1 MMITELQIPSDRFF
15 NTTYRGLKQKNFIYG
30 KNGTGKSTITQTIFD
45 SFHATHDVR
54 IFQGFDSV
62 AENSVLNAISL
73 GKENASIQPQ
83 IDQVSL
89 EISELERDII
99 ANESKPDNLYARFQA
114 KEKEYEEQNKS
125 INDNCRSSASKLKRE
140 HTDLTGV
147 NYDIR
152 DFKKDIESIDKSVT
166 NVSLSNTETEQL
178 QQLINQEEIKN
189 ESKQSFPNID
199 VSGFLKAT
207 NEIITTELA
216 KSIILEFSTIE
227 EQNWVRQGLNY
238 HEKGDVC
245 AFCNNPISEQR
256 LDQLNHYF
264 SDNVKKFE
272 TRLSRAIEH
281 LKSKK
286 YEISKINVIEPSQF
300 YPIYREQISVLNT
313 SILILI
319 QKYTQFLDFLIETLE
334 KRKSNLFTTMSE
346 ISYKIPDSFESIK
359 EQYGKIYVEN
369 KKYGQNL
376 TIKKE
381 EAKNKLRLNLVNIE
395 LSGMDYSQEI
405 SDLKDLAIE
414 KKRLADELQINQNNL
429 IALRK
434 QKVDLISQTIDESI
448 AAERIN
454 KALRSLGNHS
464 FQLVLVSG
472 EQKGQYTIKNNDG
485 STRDVDT
492 LSTGEKNIVSFLWF
506 LADLDNPSK
515 KTENP
520 QIIIFDDPM
529 NSNDDTTQ
537 YLIISYLQ
545 DLINNLS
552 ETQQL
557 FILTHNIHFY
567 LNVRYDWWRKA
578 PKTKLTLHLKKIDG
592 KSKILPIETQDED
605 LKTSYDA
612 LWTELRW
619 LYQQDKPDFML
630 NPIRRIFETFSKFNN
645 ISPSVLFKNDAE
657 AKKLFDVNSHSI
669 DDLEADLNGKTKEDI
684 ISKVSAIFRS
694 NNAQSHFEKYWIV
707 SNEE

>member
-1 MMITELQIPSDRFF
+1 MITELQLPSDRFID
-15 NTTYRGLKQKNFIYG
+15 TTYSGLKQKNFIFG
-30 KNGTGKSTITQTIFD
+30 KNGTGKSTITQTISD
-45 SFHATHDVR
+45 SFQVTHDVR

-89 EISELERDII
+89 QISELEKDLI
-99 ANESKPDNLYARFQA
+99 ANDSRPDNLYARYQA
-114 KEKEYEEQNKS
+114 NEKEYKEQEKS
-125 INDNCRSSASKLKRE
+125 INDNFRSSASKLKRE

-147 NYDIR
+147 YYDIR
-152 DFKKDIESIDKSVT
+152 NFKKDIECIENSVT
-166 NVSLSNTETEQL
+166 SVLLSNTETELL
-178 QQLINQEEIKN
+178 QQLMSQEEIKI

-207 NEIITTELA
+207 NQIITTELA

-227 EQNWVRQGLNY
+227 EQNWVRQGMNY
-238 HEKGDVC
+238 HNKGDVC
-245 AFCNNPISEQR
+245 AFCNNPISDQR
-256 LDQLNHYF
+256 LDQLNHFF

-272 TRLSRAIEH
+272 TRLLHAIER
-281 LKSKK
+281 LKNQRD
-286 YEISKINVIEPSQF
+286 EIDKIKSINPSNF
-300 YPIYREQISVLNT
+300 YPEYHNQISDLNT
-313 SILILI
+313 SILELT
-319 QKYTQFLDFLIETLE
+319 KSYTYFLDFLIETLE
-334 KRKSNLFTTMSE
+334 KRKSDLFTTMSE
-346 ISYKIPDSFESIK
+346 ISYELPNSFELIK
-359 EQYGKIYVEN
+359 GQYGKIFEEN
-369 KKYGQNL
+369 KKYGQDL
-376 TIKKE
+376 SVKKE
-381 EAKNKLRLNLVNIE
+381 AAKNKLRLNLVNIE
-395 LSGMDYSQEI
+395 LAAMEYSQGI
-405 SDLKDLAIE
+405 SELEKLAIE
-414 KKRLADELQINQNNL
+414 KKRLADELQLNQNQL
-429 IALRK
+429 YELRE
-434 QKVDLISQTIDESI
+434 QKINLISQTVDESI

-454 KALRSLGNHS
+454 KILRSLGNHS
-464 FQLVLVSG
+464 FQLALVSG
-472 EQKGQYTIKNNDG
+472 EQKGQYTVKNIDG
-485 STRDVDT
+485 STRNVDT

-515 KTENP
+515 ISEKP
-520 QIIIFDDPM
+520 QIIVFDDPM

-545 DLINNLS
+545 ELINNLS
-552 ETQQL
+552 ENQQL

-567 LNVRYDWWRKA
+567 LNVRYDWWRRA
-578 PKTKLTLHLKKIDG
+578 PSTKLTLHLKKING
-592 KSKILPIETQDED
+592 KSKILPIETQDKD

-684 ISKVSAIFRS
+684 IAKVRELFSN
-694 NNAQSHFEKYWIV
+694 NNAQAHFEKYWD
-707 SNEE
+707 

>member
-1 MMITELQIPSDRFF
+1 MMITELQLPSDRFF

-472 EQKGQYTIKNNDG
+472 EQKGQYTIKNIDG

>member
-1 MMITELQIPSDRFF
+1 MINELQLPSDRFID
-15 NTTYRGLKQKNFIYG
+15 TTYSGLKQKNFIYG
-30 KNGTGKSTITQTIFD
+30 KNGTGKSTITQTISD
-45 SFHATHDVR
+45 SFHDTHDVR

-83 IDQVSL
+83 IDQVNL
-89 EISELERDII
+89 DISELESELI
-99 ANESKPDNLYARFQA
+99 ANESRPDNLYARCQA
-114 KEKEYEEQNKS
+114 KEKEYKEQDKA
-125 INDNCRSSASKLKRE
+125 IKDNFRSSASELKRE
-140 HTDLTGV
+140 HTNLTGV
-147 NYDIR
+147 SYDIR
-152 DFKKDIESIDKSVT
+152 NFKNDIESIEKSISS
-166 NVSLSNTETEQL
+166 VSLSDTEKEQF
-178 QQLINQEEIKN
+178 QQLINQEEIKID
-189 ESKQSFPNID
+189 SKQSFPNID

-227 EQNWVRQGLNY
+227 EQNWVRQGMNY

-245 AFCNNPISEQR
+245 AFCNNPISDQR
-256 LDQLNHYF
+256 LDQLNHFF
-264 SDNVKKFE
+264 SDNVKNFE
-272 TRLSRAIEH
+272 TRLSHAIEL
-281 LKSKK
+281 LKIKK
-286 YEISKINVIEPSQF
+286 DELSKIKVIDSSQF
-300 YPIYREQISVLNT
+300 YPIYREQISDLNT
-313 SILILI
+313 SISELIR
-319 QKYTQFLDFLIETLE
+319 KYTYFLDFLIEALE
-334 KRKSNLFTTMSE
+334 QRKSDLFTTMSE
-346 ISYKIPDSFESIK
+346 ISYMIPDSFESIH

-414 KKRLADELQINQNNL
+414 KKRLADELQINKNNL

-434 QKVDLISQTIDESI
+434 QKDDLISQTIDESI

-472 EQKGQYTIKNNDG
+472 EQKGQYTIKNIDG

-578 PKTKLTLHLKKIDG
+578 HKTKLTLHLKKIDG

-669 DDLEADLNGKTKEDI
+669 DDLEADLNGKTKENI

>member
-1 MMITELQIPSDRFF
+1 MINELQLPSDRFID
-15 NTTYRGLKQKNFIYG
+15 TTYSGLKQKNFIYG
-30 KNGTGKSTITQTIFD
+30 KNGTGKSTITQTISD
-45 SFHATHDVR
+45 SFHDTHDVR

-83 IDQVSL
+83 IDQVNL
-89 EISELERDII
+89 DISELESELI
-99 ANESKPDNLYARFQA
+99 ANESRPDNLYARCQA
-114 KEKEYEEQNKS
+114 KEKEYKEQDKA
-125 INDNCRSSASKLKRE
+125 IKDNFRSSASELKRE
-140 HTDLTGV
+140 HTNLTGV
-147 NYDIR
+147 SYDIR
-152 DFKKDIESIDKSVT
+152 NFKNDIESIEKSISS
-166 NVSLSNTETEQL
+166 VSLSDTEKEQF
-178 QQLINQEEIKN
+178 QQLINQEEIKID
-189 ESKQSFPNID
+189 SKQSFPNID

-227 EQNWVRQGLNY
+227 EQNWVRQGMNY

-245 AFCNNPISEQR
+245 AFCNNPISDQR
-256 LDQLNHYF
+256 LDQLNHFF
-264 SDNVKKFE
+264 SDNVKNFE
-272 TRLSRAIEH
+272 TRLSHAIEL
-281 LKSKK
+281 LKIKK
-286 YEISKINVIEPSQF
+286 DELSKIKVIDSSQF
-300 YPIYREQISVLNT
+300 YPIYREQISDLNT
-313 SILILI
+313 SISELIR
-319 QKYTQFLDFLIETLE
+319 KYTYFLDFLIEALE
-334 KRKSNLFTTMSE
+334 QRKSDLFTTMSE
-346 ISYKIPDSFESIK
+346 ISYKIPDSFESIH

-414 KKRLADELQINQNNL
+414 KKRLADELQINKNNL

-434 QKVDLISQTIDESI
+434 QKDDLISQTIDESI

-472 EQKGQYTIKNNDG
+472 EQKGQYTIKNIDG

-578 PKTKLTLHLKKIDG
+578 HKTKLTLHLKKIDG

-669 DDLEADLNGKTKEDI
+669 DDLEADLNGKTKENI

>member
-1 MMITELQIPSDRFF
+1 MITELQFPSDRFID
-15 NTTYRGLKQKNFIYG
+15 TTYSGLKQKNFIYG
-30 KNGTGKSTITQTIFD
+30 KNGTGKSTITQTISD
-45 SFHATHDVR
+45 LFHVTHDVR

-89 EISELERDII
+89 QISELEKELI
-99 ANESKPDNLYARFQA
+99 ANDSRPDNLYARYQS
-114 KEKEYEEQNKS
+114 KEKEYKEQEKS
-125 INDNCRSSASKLKRE
+125 INNNFSSSASKLKRE

-147 NYDIR
+147 YYDIR
-152 DFKKDIESIDKSVT
+152 NFKKDIECIENSVSS
-166 NVSLSNTETEQL
+166 VLLSDTETEQL
-178 QQLINQEEIKN
+178 QQLMNQEEIKI
-189 ESKQSFPNID
+189 ETKQSFSNVD
-199 VSGFLKAT
+199 VSGFLEAT

-313 SILILI
+313 SILKLI

-414 KKRLADELQINQNNL
+414 KKRLADELQINKNNL

-434 QKVDLISQTIDESI
+434 QKDDLISQTIDESI
-448 AAERIN
+448 TAERIN

-464 FQLVLVSG
+464 FQLVLVSD
-472 EQKGQYTIKNNDG
+472 EQKGQYTIKNIDG

-567 LNVRYDWWRKA
+567 LNVRYNWWRK
-578 PKTKLTLHLKKIDG
+578 PHKTKLTLHLKKIDG

>member
-1 MMITELQIPSDRFF
+1 MITELQLPSDRFID
-15 NTTYRGLKQKNFIYG
+15 TTYSGLKQKNFIYG
-30 KNGTGKSTITQTIFD
+30 KNGTGKSTITQTISD
-45 SFHATHDVR
+45 LFHVTHDVR

-89 EISELERDII
+89 QISELEKELI
-99 ANESKPDNLYARFQA
+99 ANDSRPDNLYARYQS
-114 KEKEYEEQNKS
+114 KEKEYKEQEKS
-125 INDNCRSSASKLKRE
+125 INNNFSSSASKLKRE

-147 NYDIR
+147 YYDIR
-152 DFKKDIESIDKSVT
+152 NFKNDIESIEKSISS
-166 NVSLSNTETEQL
+166 VSLSDTEKEQF
-178 QQLINQEEIKN
+178 QQLINQKEIKID
-189 ESKQSFPNID
+189 SKQSFPNID
-199 VSGFLKAT
+199 ISRFLKAT

-238 HEKGDVC
+238 HDKGDVC
-245 AFCNNPISEQR
+245 AFCNNPISDQR
-256 LDQLNHYF
+256 LDQLNHFF

-286 YEISKINVIEPSQF
+286 YEISKIKVIDPSQF
-300 YPIYREQISVLNT
+300 YPVYHEQISVLNT
-313 SILILI
+313 SISELIR
-319 QKYTQFLDFLIETLE
+319 KYTNFLDFLIETLE
-334 KRKSNLFTTMSE
+334 QRKSDLFTTMSE
-346 ISYKIPDSFESIK
+346 ISYELPDSFESIK
-359 EQYGKIYVEN
+359 EQYSEIYEVN
-369 KKYGQNL
+369 KKYGQDL
-376 TIKKE
+376 IQKKE
-381 EAKNKLRLNLVNIE
+381 DAKNRLRLNLVNIE
-395 LSGMDYSQEI
+395 LSKMKYS
-405 SDLKDLAIE
+405 KDVSELGKLDRE
-414 KKRLADELQINQNNL
+414 KKRLADELKLNQNNL
-429 IALRK
+429 LELRK
-434 QKVDLISQTIDESI
+434 QKLNLISQTIDESI

-464 FQLVLVSG
+464 FQLVLVSD
-472 EQKGQYTIKNNDG
+472 EQKGQYTIKNIDG

-557 FILTHNIHFY
+557 FISTHNIHFY
-567 LNVRYDWWRKA
+567 LNVRYNWWRKA
-578 PKTKLTLHLKKIDG
+578 HKTKLTLHLKRLMGKVRFYQSKLKMKI
-592 KSKILPIETQDED
+592 
-605 LKTSYDA
+605 
-612 LWTELRW
+612 
-619 LYQQDKPDFML
+619 
-630 NPIRRIFETFSKFNN
+630 
-645 ISPSVLFKNDAE
+645 
-657 AKKLFDVNSHSI
+657 
-669 DDLEADLNGKTKEDI
+669 
-684 ISKVSAIFRS
+684 
-694 NNAQSHFEKYWIV
+694 
-707 SNEE
+707 

>member
-1 MMITELQIPSDRFF
+1 MMITELQLPSDRFF
-15 NTTYRGLKQKNFIYG
+15 NATYSGLKQKNFIYG
-30 KNGTGKSTITQTIFD
+30 KNGTGKSTITQTISD
-45 SFHATHDVR
+45 LFHATHDVR

-73 GKENASIQPQ
+73 GRENASIQPQ

-89 EISELERDII
+89 QISELEKDLI
-99 ANESKPDNLYARFQA
+99 ANDSRPDNLYARYQS
-114 KEKEYEEQNKS
+114 KEKEYKEQEKS
-125 INDNCRSSASKLKRE
+125 INNNFSSSASKLKRE

-147 NYDIR
+147 YYDIR
-152 DFKKDIESIDKSVT
+152 NFKKDIKCIENSVSS
-166 NVSLSNTETEQL
+166 VLLSDTETEQL
-178 QQLINQEEIKN
+178 QQLMNQEEIKI
-189 ESKQSFPNID
+189 ETKQSFPNVD
-199 VSGFLKAT
+199 VSGFLEAT
-207 NEIITTELA
+207 NEIITTELV

-281 LKSKK
+281 LRSKK

-313 SILILI
+313 SILKLI
-319 QKYTQFLDFLIETLE
+319 QEYTQFLDFLIETLE

-346 ISYKIPDSFESIK
+346 ISYKIPDSFEFIK
-359 EQYGKIYVEN
+359 GQYGKIYVEN

-405 SDLKDLAIE
+405 SDLKDLGKE
-414 KKRLADELQINQNNL
+414 KERLADEFQINQNNL

-434 QKVDLISQTIDESI
+434 QKADLISQTIDESI

-472 EQKGQYTIKNNDG
+472 EQKGQYTIKNIDG

-515 KTENP
+515 NTENP

-552 ETQQL
+552 ENQKL

-592 KSKILPIETQDED
+592 KSKILPIETQDKD

-684 ISKVSAIFRS
+684 IAKVRVLFSN
-694 NNAQSHFEKYWIV
+694 NNAQAHFEKYWD
-707 SNEE
+707 

>member
-1 MMITELQIPSDRFF
+1 MMITELQLPSDRFF
-15 NTTYRGLKQKNFIYG
+15 NATYSGLKQKNFIYG
-30 KNGTGKSTITQTIFD
+30 KNGTGKSTITQTISD
-45 SFHATHDVR
+45 LFHATHDVR

-73 GKENASIQPQ
+73 GRENASIQPQ

-89 EISELERDII
+89 QISELEKDLI
-99 ANESKPDNLYARFQA
+99 ANDSRPDNLYARYQS
-114 KEKEYEEQNKS
+114 KEKEYKEQEKS
-125 INDNCRSSASKLKRE
+125 INNNFSSSASKLKRE

-147 NYDIR
+147 YYDIR
-152 DFKKDIESIDKSVT
+152 NFKKDIKCIENSVSS
-166 NVSLSNTETEQL
+166 VLLSDTETEQL
-178 QQLINQEEIKN
+178 QQLMNQEEIKI
-189 ESKQSFPNID
+189 ETKQSFPNVD
-199 VSGFLKAT
+199 VSGFLEAT
-207 NEIITTELA
+207 NEIITTELV

-281 LKSKK
+281 LRSKK

-313 SILILI
+313 SILKLI
-319 QKYTQFLDFLIETLE
+319 QEYTQFLDFLIETLE

-346 ISYKIPDSFESIK
+346 ISYKIPDSFEFIK
-359 EQYGKIYVEN
+359 GQYGKIYVEN

-405 SDLKDLAIE
+405 SDLKDLGKE
-414 KKRLADELQINQNNL
+414 KERLADEFQINQNNL

-434 QKVDLISQTIDESI
+434 QKADLISQTIDESI

-472 EQKGQYTIKNNDG
+472 EQKGQYTIKNIDG

-515 KTENP
+515 NTENP

-552 ETQQL
+552 ENQQL

-592 KSKILPIETQDED
+592 KSKILPIETQDKD

-684 ISKVSAIFRS
+684 IAKVRVLFSN
-694 NNAQSHFEKYWIV
+694 NNAQAHFEKYWD
-707 SNEE
+707 

>member
-1 MMITELQIPSDRFF
+1 MITELQLPSDRFF

-89 EISELERDII
+89 EISELEKDII
-99 ANESKPDNLYARFQA
+99 ANESRPENLYARCQA

-152 DFKKDIESIDKSVT
+152 DFKKDIEIIDKSVT
-166 NVSLSNTETEQL
+166 SVSLSNTETEQL

-199 VSGFLKAT
+199 VSGFLEAT

-216 KSIILEFSTIE
+216 KSIILDFSTIE
-227 EQNWVRQGLNY
+227 EQNWVRQGMNY
-238 HEKGDVC
+238 HNKGDVC
-245 AFCNNPISEQR
+245 AFCNNPISDQR
-256 LDQLNHYF
+256 LDQLNHFF

-272 TRLSRAIEH
+272 TRLLNTIER
-281 LKSKK
+281 LKNQRN
-286 YEISKINVIEPSQF
+286 EIDKIKSINPSNF
-300 YPIYREQISVLNT
+300 YPEYHNQISDLNT
-313 SILILI
+313 SILELT
-319 QKYTQFLDFLIETLE
+319 KSYTYFLDFLIENLSR
-334 KRKSNLFTTMSE
+334 RKSDIFTAMS
-346 ISYKIPDSFESIK
+346 KIDYELPDSFESITK
-359 EQYGKIYVEN
+359 QYDKVYEENRRFGQDLSN
-369 KKYGQNL
+369 KKENA
-376 TIKKE
+376 KKR
-381 EAKNKLRLNLVNIE
+381 LRLNLVNEE
-395 LSGMDYSQEI
+395 LSKNEYSQKSSKLNEL
-405 SDLKDLAIE
+405 DIE
-414 KKRLADELQINQNNL
+414 KNRLAEELQTNQNNL
-429 IALRK
+429 LTLIR
-434 QKVDLISQTIDESI
+434 QKYDLISQTVDESI

-454 KALRSLGNHS
+454 KTLRSLGNHS
-464 FQLVLVSG
+464 FQLALVSG
-472 EQKGQYTIKNNDG
+472 EQKGQYTIKNIDG
-485 STRDVDT
+485 STRNVDT

-515 KTENP
+515 ISEKP
-520 QIIIFDDPM
+520 QIIVFDDPM

-552 ETQQL
+552 ENQQL

-578 PKTKLTLHLKKIDG
+578 PSTKLTLHLKKING
-592 KSKILPIETQDED
+592 KSKIDPIETQNED

-619 LYQQDKPDFML
+619 LYQQDKPNFML

-645 ISPSVLFKNDAE
+645 ISPSVLFKSDAE

-669 DDLEADLNGKTKEDI
+669 DDLEAELNGKTKEDI
-684 ISKVSAIFRS
+684 ISKVSEIFRS
-694 NNAQSHFEKYWIV
+694 NNAQSHFEKYW
-707 SNEE
+707 S

>member
-1 MMITELQIPSDRFF
+1 MMITELQLPSDRFF
-15 NTTYRGLKQKNFIYG
+15 NTTYSGLKQKNFIYG
-30 KNGTGKSTITQTIFD
+30 KNGTGKSTITQTISD
-45 SFHATHDVR
+45 LFHATHDVR

-89 EISELERDII
+89 QISELEKDLI
-99 ANESKPDNLYARFQA
+99 ANDSRPDNLYARYQA
-114 KEKEYEEQNKS
+114 KKKEYKEQEKS
-125 INDNCRSSASKLKRE
+125 INDNFRSSASKLKRE

-147 NYDIR
+147 YYDIR
-152 DFKKDIESIDKSVT
+152 NFKKDIECIENSVSS
-166 NVSLSNTETEQL
+166 VLLSDTETEQL
-178 QQLINQEEIKN
+178 QQLMNQEEIKI
-189 ESKQSFPNID
+189 ETKQSFPNVD
-199 VSGFLKAT
+199 VSGFLEAT

-272 TRLSRAIEH
+272 TRLSGAIEH

-313 SILILI
+313 SILKLI
-319 QKYTQFLDFLIETLE
+319 QKYTQFLDFLIKTLE

-369 KKYGQNL
+369 KKYGQDL

-395 LSGMDYSQEI
+395 LSGMNYSQEI
-405 SDLKDLAIE
+405 SDLKDLGIE
-414 KKRLADELQINQNNL
+414 KKRLADELKNNQNNL
-429 IALRK
+429 LALRT
-434 QKVDLISQTIDESI
+434 QKYDLISQTIDESI

-472 EQKGQYTIKNNDG
+472 EQKGQYTIKNIDG

-552 ETQQL
+552 ENQQL

-578 PKTKLTLHLKKIDG
+578 PKTKLTLNLKKIDG
-592 KSKILPIETQDED
+592 KSKILPIETQDKD

-684 ISKVSAIFRS
+684 IAKVRELFSN
-694 NNAQSHFEKYWIV
+694 NNAQAHFEKYWD
-707 SNEE
+707 

>member
-1 MMITELQIPSDRFF
+1 MITELQFPSDRFID
-15 NTTYRGLKQKNFIYG
+15 TTYSGLKQKNFIYG
-30 KNGTGKSTITQTIFD
+30 KNGTGKSTITQTISD
-45 SFHATHDVR
+45 LFHVTHDVR

-89 EISELERDII
+89 QISELEKELI
-99 ANESKPDNLYARFQA
+99 ANDSRPDNLYARYQS
-114 KEKEYEEQNKS
+114 KEKEYKEQEKS
-125 INDNCRSSASKLKRE
+125 INNNFSSSASKLKRE

-147 NYDIR
+147 YYDIR
-152 DFKKDIESIDKSVT
+152 NFKKDIECIENSVSS
-166 NVSLSNTETEQL
+166 VLLSDAETEQL
-178 QQLINQEEIKN
+178 QQLMNQEEIKI
-189 ESKQSFPNID
+189 ETKQSFSNVD
-199 VSGFLKAT
+199 VSGFLEAT

-313 SILILI
+313 FILKLI

-414 KKRLADELQINQNNL
+414 KKRLADELQINKNNL

-434 QKVDLISQTIDESI
+434 QKDDLISQTIDESI
-448 AAERIN
+448 GAERIN

-464 FQLVLVSG
+464 FQLVLVSD
-472 EQKGQYTIKNNDG
+472 EQKGQYTIKNIDG

-567 LNVRYDWWRKA
+567 LNVRYNWWRKA
-578 PKTKLTLHLKKIDG
+578 HKTKLTLHLKKIDG

>member
-1 MMITELQIPSDRFF
+1 MITELQLPSDRFF

-472 EQKGQYTIKNNDG
+472 EQKGQYTIKNIDG

>member
-1 MMITELQIPSDRFF
+1 MITELQLPSDRFF
-15 NTTYRGLKQKNFIYG
+15 NATYSGLKQKNFIYG
-30 KNGTGKSTITQTIFD
+30 KNGTGKSTITQTISD
-45 SFHATHDVR
+45 LFHATHDVR

-73 GKENASIQPQ
+73 GRENASIQPQ

-89 EISELERDII
+89 QISELEKDLI
-99 ANESKPDNLYARFQA
+99 ANDSRPDNLYARYQS
-114 KEKEYEEQNKS
+114 KEKEYKEQEKS
-125 INDNCRSSASKLKRE
+125 INNNFSSSASKLKRE

-147 NYDIR
+147 YYDIR
-152 DFKKDIESIDKSVT
+152 NFKKDIKCIENSVSS
-166 NVSLSNTETEQL
+166 VLLSDTETEQL
-178 QQLINQEEIKN
+178 QQLMNQEEIKI
-189 ESKQSFPNID
+189 ETKQSFPNVD
-199 VSGFLKAT
+199 VSGFLEAT
-207 NEIITTELA
+207 NEIITTELV

-281 LKSKK
+281 LRSKK

-313 SILILI
+313 SILKLI
-319 QKYTQFLDFLIETLE
+319 QEYTQFLDFLIETLE

-346 ISYKIPDSFESIK
+346 ISYKIPDSFEFIK
-359 EQYGKIYVEN
+359 GQYGKIYVEN

-405 SDLKDLAIE
+405 SDLKDLGKE
-414 KKRLADELQINQNNL
+414 KERLADEFQINQNNL

-434 QKVDLISQTIDESI
+434 QKADLISQTIDESI

-472 EQKGQYTIKNNDG
+472 EQKGQYTIKNIDG

-515 KTENP
+515 NTENP

-552 ETQQL
+552 ENQQL

-567 LNVRYDWWRKA
+567 LNVRYDWRRKA

-592 KSKILPIETQDED
+592 KSKILPIETQDKD

-684 ISKVSAIFRS
+684 IAKVRVLFSN
-694 NNAQSHFEKYWIV
+694 NNAQAHFEKYWD
-707 SNEE
+707 

>member
-1 MMITELQIPSDRFF
+1 MMITELQLPSDRFF
-15 NTTYRGLKQKNFIYG
+15 NATYSGLKQKNFIYG
-30 KNGTGKSTITQTIFD
+30 KNGTGKSTITQTISD
-45 SFHATHDVR
+45 LFHATHDVR

-73 GKENASIQPQ
+73 GRENASIQPQ

-89 EISELERDII
+89 QISELEKDLI
-99 ANESKPDNLYARFQA
+99 ANDSRPDNLYARYQS
-114 KEKEYEEQNKS
+114 KEKEYKEQEKS
-125 INDNCRSSASKLKRE
+125 INNNFSSSASKLKRE

-147 NYDIR
+147 YYDIR
-152 DFKKDIESIDKSVT
+152 NFKKDIKCIENSVSS
-166 NVSLSNTETEQL
+166 VLLSDTETEQL
-178 QQLINQEEIKN
+178 QQLMNQEEIKI
-189 ESKQSFPNID
+189 ETKQSFPNVD
-199 VSGFLKAT
+199 VSGFLEAT
-207 NEIITTELA
+207 NEIITTELV

-281 LKSKK
+281 LRSKK

-313 SILILI
+313 SILKLI
-319 QKYTQFLDFLIETLE
+319 QEYTQFLDFLIETLE

-346 ISYKIPDSFESIK
+346 ISYKIPDSFEFIK
-359 EQYGKIYVEN
+359 GQYGKIYVEN

-405 SDLKDLAIE
+405 SDLKDLGKE
-414 KKRLADELQINQNNL
+414 KEILADEFQINQNNL

-434 QKVDLISQTIDESI
+434 QKADLISQTIDESI

-472 EQKGQYTIKNNDG
+472 EQKGQYTIKNIDG

-515 KTENP
+515 NTENP

-552 ETQQL
+552 ENQQL

-592 KSKILPIETQDED
+592 KSKILPIETQDKD

-684 ISKVSAIFRS
+684 IAKVRVLFSN
-694 NNAQSHFEKYWIV
+694 NNAQAHFEKYWD
-707 SNEE
+707 

>member
-1 MMITELQIPSDRFF
+1 MITELQLPSDRFID
-15 NTTYRGLKQKNFIYG
+15 TTYSGLKQKNFIYG
-30 KNGTGKSTITQTIFD
+30 KNGTGKSTITQTISD
-45 SFHATHDVR
+45 SFHDTHDVR

-83 IDQVSL
+83 IDQVNL
-89 EISELERDII
+89 DISELESELI
-99 ANESKPDNLYARFQA
+99 ANESRPDNLYARFKA
-114 KEKEYEEQNKS
+114 KEKEYEEQDKS
-125 INDNCRSSASKLKRE
+125 INNNCRSSASELKRE
-140 HTDLTGV
+140 HTNVTGV
-147 NYDIR
+147 SYDIR
-152 DFKKDIESIDKSVT
+152 NFKNDIESIEKSISS
-166 NVSLSNTETEQL
+166 VSLSDTEKEQF
-178 QQLINQEEIKN
+178 QQLINQKEIKID
-189 ESKQSFPNID
+189 SKQSFPNID
-199 VSGFLKAT
+199 ISGFLKAT

-227 EQNWVRQGLNY
+227 EQNWVRHGLNY
-238 HEKGDVC
+238 HNKGDVC
-245 AFCNNPISEQR
+245 AFCNNPISDKR
-256 LDQLNHYF
+256 LDQLNHFF
-264 SDNVKKFE
+264 SDNVKNFE
-272 TRLSRAIEH
+272 KRLSHAIEL
-281 LKSKK
+281 LKIKK
-286 YEISKINVIEPSQF
+286 DELSKIKVIDSSQF
-300 YPIYREQISVLNT
+300 YPVYHEQISDLNT
-313 SILILI
+313 SISELIR
-319 QKYTQFLDFLIETLE
+319 KYTYFLDFLIEALE
-334 KRKSNLFTTMSE
+334 QRKSDLFTTMSE
-346 ISYKIPDSFESIK
+346 ISYKIPDSFESIQ

-414 KKRLADELQINQNNL
+414 KKRLADELQINKNNL

-434 QKVDLISQTIDESI
+434 QKDDLISQTIDESI

-472 EQKGQYTIKNNDG
+472 EQKGQYTIKNIDG

-529 NSNDDTTQ
+529 NSNDDTAQ

-578 PKTKLTLHLKKIDG
+578 HKTKLTLHLKKIDG

-707 SNEE
+707 

>member
-1 MMITELQIPSDRFF
+1 MMITELQLPSDRFF
-15 NTTYRGLKQKNFIYG
+15 NTTYSGLKQKNFIYG
-30 KNGTGKSTITQTIFD
+30 KNGTGKSTITQTISD
-45 SFHATHDVR
+45 LFHATHDVR

-73 GKENASIQPQ
+73 GRENASIQPQ

-89 EISELERDII
+89 QISELEKDLI
-99 ANESKPDNLYARFQA
+99 ANDSRPDNLYARYQS
-114 KEKEYEEQNKS
+114 KETEYKEQEKS
-125 INDNCRSSASKLKRE
+125 INNNFSSSASKLKRE

-147 NYDIR
+147 YYDIR
-152 DFKKDIESIDKSVT
+152 NFKKDIECIENSVSS
-166 NVSLSNTETEQL
+166 VLLSDTETEQL
-178 QQLINQEEIKN
+178 QQLMNQEEIKI
-189 ESKQSFPNID
+189 ETKQSFSNVD
-199 VSGFLKAT
+199 VSGFLEAT

-216 KSIILEFSTIE
+216 KSIIIEFSTIE

-472 EQKGQYTIKNNDG
+472 EQKGQYTIKNIDS

-707 SNEE
+707 

>member
-1 MMITELQIPSDRFF
+1 MMITELQLPSDRFF
-15 NTTYRGLKQKNFIYG
+15 NTTYSGLKQKNFIYG
-30 KNGTGKSTITQTIFD
+30 KNGTGKSTITQTISD
-45 SFHATHDVR
+45 LFHATHDVR

-73 GKENASIQPQ
+73 GRENASIQPQ

-89 EISELERDII
+89 QISELEKELI
-99 ANESKPDNLYARFQA
+99 ANDSRPDNLYARYQS
-114 KEKEYEEQNKS
+114 KEKEYKEQEKS
-125 INDNCRSSASKLKRE
+125 INNNFSSSASKLKRE

-147 NYDIR
+147 YYDIR
-152 DFKKDIESIDKSVT
+152 NFKRDIECIENSVSS
-166 NVSLSNTETEQL
+166 VLLSDTETEQL
-178 QQLINQEEIKN
+178 QQLMKQEEIKI
-189 ESKQSFPNID
+189 ETKQSFPNVD
-199 VSGFLKAT
+199 VSGFLEAT

-227 EQNWVRQGLNY
+227 EQNWVREGLNY
-238 HEKGDVC
+238 HEEGDVC

-313 SILILI
+313 SILKLI

-414 KKRLADELQINQNNL
+414 KKRLADELQINKNNL
-429 IALRK
+429 IALRE
-434 QKVDLISQTIDESI
+434 QKDDLISQTIDESI

-472 EQKGQYTIKNNDG
+472 EQKGQYTIKNIDG

-552 ETQQL
+552 ENQQL

-592 KSKILPIETQDED
+592 KSKILPIETQDKD

-684 ISKVSAIFRS
+684 IAKVRELFSN
-694 NNAQSHFEKYWIV
+694 NNAQAHFEKYWD
-707 SNEE
+707 

>member
-1 MMITELQIPSDRFF
+1 MITELQLPSDRFF
-15 NTTYRGLKQKNFIYG
+15 NTTYSGLKQKNFIYG
-30 KNGTGKSTITQTIFD
+30 KNGTGKSTITQTISD
-45 SFHATHDVR
+45 LFHATHDVR

-89 EISELERDII
+89 QISELEKDLI
-99 ANESKPDNLYARFQA
+99 ANDSRPDNLYARYQA
-114 KEKEYEEQNKS
+114 KKKEYKEQEKS
-125 INDNCRSSASKLKRE
+125 INDNFRSSASKLKRE

-147 NYDIR
+147 YYDIR
-152 DFKKDIESIDKSVT
+152 NFKKDIECIENSVSS
-166 NVSLSNTETEQL
+166 VLLSDTETEQL
-178 QQLINQEEIKN
+178 QQLMNQEEIKI
-189 ESKQSFPNID
+189 ETKQSFPNVD
-199 VSGFLKAT
+199 VSGFLEAT
-207 NEIITTELA
+207 NEIITIELA

-272 TRLSRAIEH
+272 TRLSGAIEH

-313 SILILI
+313 SILKLI
-319 QKYTQFLDFLIETLE
+319 QKYTQFLDFLIKTLE

-369 KKYGQNL
+369 KKYGQDL

-395 LSGMDYSQEI
+395 LSGMNYSQEI
-405 SDLKDLAIE
+405 SDLKDLGIE
-414 KKRLADELQINQNNL
+414 KKRLADELKNNQNNL
-429 IALRK
+429 LALRT
-434 QKVDLISQTIDESI
+434 QKYDLISQTIDESI

-472 EQKGQYTIKNNDG
+472 EQKGQYTIKNIDG

-552 ETQQL
+552 ENQQL

-592 KSKILPIETQDED
+592 KSKILPIETQDKD

-684 ISKVSAIFRS
+684 IAKVRELFSN
-694 NNAQSHFEKYWIV
+694 NNAQAHFEKYWD
-707 SNEE
+707 

>member
-1 MMITELQIPSDRFF
+1 MMITELQLPSDRFF
-15 NTTYRGLKQKNFIYG
+15 NTTYSGLKQKNFIYG
-30 KNGTGKSTITQTIFD
+30 KNGTGKSTITQTISD
-45 SFHATHDVR
+45 LFHATHDVR

-89 EISELERDII
+89 QISELEKDLI
-99 ANESKPDNLYARFQA
+99 ANDSRPDNLYARYQA
-114 KEKEYEEQNKS
+114 KKKEYKEQEKS
-125 INDNCRSSASKLKRE
+125 INDNFRSSASKLKRE

-147 NYDIR
+147 YYDIR
-152 DFKKDIESIDKSVT
+152 NFKKDIECIENSVSS
-166 NVSLSNTETEQL
+166 VLLSDTETEQL
-178 QQLINQEEIKN
+178 QQLMNQEEIKI
-189 ESKQSFPNID
+189 ETKQSFPNVD
-199 VSGFLKAT
+199 VSGFLEAT

-216 KSIILEFSTIE
+216 KSIILEFSTIV

-272 TRLSRAIEH
+272 TRLSGAIEH

-313 SILILI
+313 SILKLI
-319 QKYTQFLDFLIETLE
+319 QKYTQFLDVLIETLE

-369 KKYGQNL
+369 KKYGQDL
-376 TIKKE
+376 TKKKE

-395 LSGMDYSQEI
+395 LSGMNYSQEI
-405 SDLKDLAIE
+405 SDLKDLGIE
-414 KKRLADELQINQNNL
+414 KKRLADELKNIHNNL
-429 IALRK
+429 LALRT
-434 QKVDLISQTIDESI
+434 QKYDLISQTIDESI

-472 EQKGQYTIKNNDG
+472 EQKGQYTIKNIDG

-552 ETQQL
+552 ENQQL

-592 KSKILPIETQDED
+592 KSKILPIETQDKD

-612 LWTELRW
+612 LWSELRW

-645 ISPSVLFKNDAE
+645 IPPSVLFKNDAE
-657 AKKLFDVNSHSI
+657 AKKIFDVNSHSI

-684 ISKVSAIFRS
+684 IAKVRELFSN
-694 NNAQSHFEKYWIV
+694 NNAQAHFEKYWD
-707 SNEE
+707 

>member
-1 MMITELQIPSDRFF
+1 MITELQLPSDRFF
-15 NTTYRGLKQKNFIYG
+15 NATYSGLKQKNFIYG
-30 KNGTGKSTITQTIFD
+30 KNGTGKSTITQTISD
-45 SFHATHDVR
+45 LFHATHDVR

-73 GKENASIQPQ
+73 GRENASIQPQ

-89 EISELERDII
+89 QISELEKDLI
-99 ANESKPDNLYARFQA
+99 ANDSRPDNLYARYQS
-114 KEKEYEEQNKS
+114 KEKEYKEQEKS
-125 INDNCRSSASKLKRE
+125 INNNFSSSASKLKRE

-147 NYDIR
+147 YYDIR
-152 DFKKDIESIDKSVT
+152 NFKKDIKCIENSVSS
-166 NVSLSNTETEQL
+166 VLLSDTETEQL
-178 QQLINQEEIKN
+178 QQLMNQEEIKI
-189 ESKQSFPNID
+189 ETKQSFPNVD
-199 VSGFLKAT
+199 VSGFLEAT
-207 NEIITTELA
+207 NEIITTELV

-281 LKSKK
+281 LRSKK

-472 EQKGQYTIKNNDG
+472 EQKGQYTIKNIDG

-515 KTENP
+515 NTENP

-592 KSKILPIETQDED
+592 KSKILPIETQDKD

>member
-1 MMITELQIPSDRFF
+1 MMITELQLPSDRFF

-83 IDQVSL
+83 IDQISL
-89 EISELERDII
+89 EISELEKDII
-99 ANESKPDNLYARFQA
+99 ANESKPDNLYARCQA
-114 KEKEYEEQNKS
+114 KEKEYEEQDKS
-125 INDNCRSSASKLKRE
+125 IKDNYRTSASKLKRE

-152 DFKKDIESIDKSVT
+152 DFKKDIKSIDKSVT
-166 NVSLSNTETEQL
+166 SVSLSNTEIEQL

-199 VSGFLKAT
+199 VSGFLEAT

-216 KSIILEFSTIE
+216 KSIILDFSTIE
-227 EQNWVRQGLNY
+227 EQNWVRQGMNY
-238 HEKGDVC
+238 HNKGDVC
-245 AFCNNPISEQR
+245 AFCNNPISDQR
-256 LDQLNHYF
+256 LDQLNHFF

-272 TRLSRAIEH
+272 TRLLNAIER
-281 LKSKK
+281 LKNQRD
-286 YEISKINVIEPSQF
+286 EIDKTKSINPSNF
-300 YPIYREQISVLNT
+300 YPEYHNQISDLNT
-313 SILILI
+313 SISELIR
-319 QKYTQFLDFLIETLE
+319 KYTYFLDFLIETLE
-334 KRKSNLFTTMSE
+334 QRKSDLFTTMSE
-346 ISYKIPDSFESIK
+346 ISYELPDSFESIK
-359 EQYGKIYVEN
+359 EQYSEIYEVN
-369 KKYGQNL
+369 KRYGQDL
-376 TIKKE
+376 TSKKE
-381 EAKNKLRLNLVNIE
+381 DAKNKLRLNLVNIE
-395 LSGMDYSQEI
+395 LSKMKYSQDV
-405 SDLKDLAIE
+405 SDLEKLDIE
-414 KKRLADELQINQNNL
+414 KKRLADELQLNQNNL
-429 IALRK
+429 LELRK
-434 QKVDLISQTIDESI
+434 QKLNLISQTIDESI

-454 KALRSLGNHS
+454 KSLRSLGNHS
-464 FQLVLVSG
+464 FQLDLVSG
-472 EQKGQYTIKNNDG
+472 EQKGQYRIKNIDD

-515 KTENP
+515 MSEKP
-520 QIIIFDDPM
+520 QVIVFDDPM

-545 DLINNLS
+545 DLITNLS
-552 ETQQL
+552 EYRQL

-567 LNVRYDWWRKA
+567 LNVRYDWWRRA
-578 PKTKLTLHLKKIDG
+578 PSTKLTLHLKKING
-592 KSKILPIETQDED
+592 KSKIDPIETQNKD

-612 LWTELRW
+612 LWAELRW
-619 LYQQDKPDFML
+619 LYQQDKPNFML
-630 NPIRRIFETFSKFNN
+630 NPIRRIFETFAKFNN
-645 ISPSVLFKNDAE
+645 ISPDILFESDVE
-657 AKKLFDVNSHSI
+657 AKKLFNVNSHSI
-669 DDLEADLNGKTKEDI
+669 DDLEAELNGKTNEDI

-694 NNAQSHFEKYWIV
+694 NNAQSHFEKYW
-707 SNEE
+707 S

>member
-1 MMITELQIPSDRFF
+1 MITELQFPSDRFID
-15 NTTYRGLKQKNFIYG
+15 TTYSGLKQKNFIYG
-30 KNGTGKSTITQTIFD
+30 KNGTGKSTITQTISD
-45 SFHATHDVR
+45 LFHVTHDVR

-89 EISELERDII
+89 QISELEKDLI
-99 ANESKPDNLYARFQA
+99 ANDSRPDNLYARYQS
-114 KEKEYEEQNKS
+114 KEKEYKEQEKS
-125 INDNCRSSASKLKRE
+125 INNNFSSSASKLKRE

-147 NYDIR
+147 YYDIR
-152 DFKKDIESIDKSVT
+152 NFKKDIKCIENSVSS
-166 NVSLSNTETEQL
+166 VLLSDTETEQL
-178 QQLINQEEIKN
+178 QQLMNQEEIKI
-189 ESKQSFPNID
+189 ETKQSFPNVD
-199 VSGFLKAT
+199 VSGFLEAT
-207 NEIITTELA
+207 NEIITTELV

-281 LKSKK
+281 LRSKK

-313 SILILI
+313 SILKLI
-319 QKYTQFLDFLIETLE
+319 QEYTQFLDFLIETLE

-405 SDLKDLAIE
+405 SDLKDLGKE
-414 KKRLADELQINQNNL
+414 KERLADEFQINQNNL

-434 QKVDLISQTIDESI
+434 QKADLISQTIDESI

-472 EQKGQYTIKNNDG
+472 EQKGQYTIKNIDG

-515 KTENP
+515 NTENP

-552 ETQQL
+552 ENQQL

-592 KSKILPIETQDED
+592 KSKILPIETQDKD

-684 ISKVSAIFRS
+684 IAKVRVLFSN
-694 NNAQSHFEKYWIV
+694 NNAQAHFEKYWD
-707 SNEE
+707 

>member
-1 MMITELQIPSDRFF
+1 MITELQLPSDRFF
-15 NTTYRGLKQKNFIYG
+15 NTTYSGLKQKNFIYG
-30 KNGTGKSTITQTIFD
+30 KNGTGKSTITQTISD
-45 SFHATHDVR
+45 LFHATHDVR

-89 EISELERDII
+89 QISELEKDLI
-99 ANESKPDNLYARFQA
+99 ANDSRPDNLYARYQA
-114 KEKEYEEQNKS
+114 NEKEYKEQEKS
-125 INDNCRSSASKLKRE
+125 INDNFRSSASKLKRE

-147 NYDIR
+147 YYDIR
-152 DFKKDIESIDKSVT
+152 NFKKDIECIENSVT
-166 NVSLSNTETEQL
+166 SVLLSNTETELL
-178 QQLINQEEIKN
+178 QQLMSQEEIKI

-207 NEIITTELA
+207 NQIITTELA

-227 EQNWVRQGLNY
+227 EQNWVRQGMNY
-238 HEKGDVC
+238 HNKGDVC
-245 AFCNNPISEQR
+245 AFCNNPISDQR
-256 LDQLNHYF
+256 LDQLNHFF

-272 TRLSRAIEH
+272 TRLLHAIER
-281 LKSKK
+281 LKNQRD
-286 YEISKINVIEPSQF
+286 EIDKIKSINPSNF
-300 YPIYREQISVLNT
+300 YPEYHNQISDLNT
-313 SILILI
+313 SILELT
-319 QKYTQFLDFLIETLE
+319 KSYTYFLDFLIETLE
-334 KRKSNLFTTMSE
+334 KRKSDLFTTMSE
-346 ISYKIPDSFESIK
+346 ISYELPNSFELIK
-359 EQYGKIYVEN
+359 GQYGKIFEEN
-369 KKYGQNL
+369 KKYGQDL
-376 TIKKE
+376 SVKKE
-381 EAKNKLRLNLVNIE
+381 AAKNKLRLNLVNIE
-395 LSGMDYSQEI
+395 LAAMEYSQEI
-405 SDLKDLAIE
+405 SELEKLAIE
-414 KKRLADELQINQNNL
+414 KKRLADELQLNQNQL
-429 IALRK
+429 YELRE
-434 QKVDLISQTIDESI
+434 QKINLISQTVDESI

-454 KALRSLGNHS
+454 KILRSLGNHS
-464 FQLVLVSG
+464 FQLALVSG
-472 EQKGQYTIKNNDG
+472 EQKGQYTVKNIDG
-485 STRDVDT
+485 STRNVDT

-515 KTENP
+515 ISEKP
-520 QIIIFDDPM
+520 QIIVFDDPM

-545 DLINNLS
+545 ELINNLS
-552 ETQQL
+552 ENQQL

-567 LNVRYDWWRKA
+567 LNVRYDWWRRA
-578 PKTKLTLHLKKIDG
+578 PSTKLTLHLKKIDG
-592 KSKILPIETQDED
+592 KSKILPIETQDKD

-684 ISKVSAIFRS
+684 IAKVRELFSN
-694 NNAQSHFEKYWIV
+694 NNAQAHFEKYWD
-707 SNEE
+707 

>member
-1 MMITELQIPSDRFF
+1 MMITELQLPSDRFF

-89 EISELERDII
+89 EISELEKDII
-99 ANESKPDNLYARFQA
+99 ANESKPENLYARCQA

-152 DFKKDIESIDKSVT
+152 DFKKDIEIIDKSVT
-166 NVSLSNTETEQL
+166 SVSLSNTETEQL

-199 VSGFLKAT
+199 VSGFLEAT

-216 KSIILEFSTIE
+216 KSIILDFSTIE
-227 EQNWVRQGLNY
+227 EQNWVRQGMNY
-238 HEKGDVC
+238 HNKGDVC
-245 AFCNNPISEQR
+245 AFCNNPISDQR
-256 LDQLNHYF
+256 LDQLNHFF

-272 TRLSRAIEH
+272 TRLLNTIER
-281 LKSKK
+281 LKNQRN
-286 YEISKINVIEPSQF
+286 EIDKIKSINPSNF
-300 YPIYREQISVLNT
+300 YPEYHNQISDLNT
-313 SILILI
+313 SILELT
-319 QKYTQFLDFLIETLE
+319 KSYTYFLDFLIENLSR
-334 KRKSNLFTTMSE
+334 RKSDIFTAMS
-346 ISYKIPDSFESIK
+346 KIDYELPDSFESITK
-359 EQYGKIYVEN
+359 QYDKVYEENRRFGQDLSN
-369 KKYGQNL
+369 KKENA
-376 TIKKE
+376 KKR
-381 EAKNKLRLNLVNIE
+381 LRLNLVNEE
-395 LSGMDYSQEI
+395 LSKNEYSQKSSKLNEL
-405 SDLKDLAIE
+405 DIE
-414 KKRLADELQINQNNL
+414 KNRLAEELQTNQNNL
-429 IALRK
+429 LTLIR
-434 QKVDLISQTIDESI
+434 QKYDLISQTVDESI

-454 KALRSLGNHS
+454 KTLRSLGNHS
-464 FQLVLVSG
+464 FQLALVSG
-472 EQKGQYTIKNNDG
+472 EQKGQYTIKNIDG
-485 STRDVDT
+485 STRNVDT

-515 KTENP
+515 ISEKP
-520 QIIIFDDPM
+520 QIIVFDDPM

-552 ETQQL
+552 ENQQL

-578 PKTKLTLHLKKIDG
+578 PSTKLTLHLKKING
-592 KSKILPIETQDED
+592 KSKIDPIETQNED

-619 LYQQDKPDFML
+619 LYQQDKPNFML

-645 ISPSVLFKNDAE
+645 ISPSVLFKSDAE

-669 DDLEADLNGKTKEDI
+669 DDLEAELNGKTKEDI
-684 ISKVSAIFRS
+684 ISKVSEIFRS
-694 NNAQSHFEKYWIV
+694 NNAQSHFEKYW
-707 SNEE
+707 S

>member
-1 MMITELQIPSDRFF
+1 MITELQIPSDRFF

-472 EQKGQYTIKNNDG
+472 EQKGQYTIKNIDG

>member
-1 MMITELQIPSDRFF
+1 MITELQLPSDRFID
-15 NTTYRGLKQKNFIYG
+15 TTYSGLKQKNFIYG
-30 KNGTGKSTITQTIFD
+30 KNGTGKSTITQTISD
-45 SFHATHDVR
+45 SFHDTHDVR

-89 EISELERDII
+89 EISELEKDII
-99 ANESKPDNLYARFQA
+99 ANESKPDNLYARCQA

-147 NYDIR
+147 SYDIR
-152 DFKKDIESIDKSVT
+152 NFKNDIESIEKSISS
-166 NVSLSNTETEQL
+166 VSLSDTEKEQF
-178 QQLINQEEIKN
+178 QQLINQEEIKID
-189 ESKQSFPNID
+189 SKQSFPNID

-227 EQNWVRQGLNY
+227 EQNWVRQGMNY

-245 AFCNNPISEQR
+245 AFCNNPISDQR
-256 LDQLNHYF
+256 LDQLNHFF
-264 SDNVKKFE
+264 SDNVKNFE
-272 TRLSRAIEH
+272 TRLSHAIEL
-281 LKSKK
+281 LKIKK
-286 YEISKINVIEPSQF
+286 DELSKIKVIDSSQF
-300 YPIYREQISVLNT
+300 YPIYREQISDLNT
-313 SILILI
+313 SISELIR
-319 QKYTQFLDFLIETLE
+319 KYTYFLDFLIEALE
-334 KRKSNLFTTMSE
+334 QRKSDLFTTMSE
-346 ISYKIPDSFESIK
+346 ISYKIPDSFESIH

-414 KKRLADELQINQNNL
+414 KKRLADELQINKNNL

-434 QKVDLISQTIDESI
+434 QKDDLISQTIDESI

-472 EQKGQYTIKNNDG
+472 EQKGQYTIKNIDG

-578 PKTKLTLHLKKIDG
+578 HKTKLTLHLKKIDG

>member
-1 MMITELQIPSDRFF
+1 MMITELQLPSDRFF

-62 AENSVLNAISL
+62 ADNSVLNAISL

-83 IDQVSL
+83 IDQVSF
-89 EISELERDII
+89 EISELEKDII
-99 ANESKPDNLYARFQA
+99 ANDSRPDNLYARYQA
-114 KEKEYEEQNKS
+114 KKKEYEKQNKS
-125 INDNCRSSASKLKRE
+125 INDNCRTSASKLKRE
-140 HTDLTGV
+140 HTGLTGV

-166 NVSLSNTETEQL
+166 SVSLSDTETDQL
-178 QQLINQEEIKN
+178 QQLIYQEEIKN

-199 VSGFLKAT
+199 ISGFLKAT

-272 TRLSRAIEH
+272 TRLSGAIEH

-313 SILILI
+313 SILKLI

-359 EQYGKIYVEN
+359 EQYSKIYLEN
-369 KKYGQNL
+369 KKYGQDL

-395 LSGMDYSQEI
+395 LSGMNYSQEI
-405 SDLKDLAIE
+405 SDLKDLGIE
-414 KKRLADELQINQNNL
+414 KKRLADELKNNQNNL
-429 IALRK
+429 LALRT
-434 QKVDLISQTIDESI
+434 QKYDLISQTIDESI

-472 EQKGQYTIKNNDG
+472 EQKGQYTIKNIDG

-552 ETQQL
+552 ENQQL

-592 KSKILPIETQDED
+592 KSKILPIETQDKD

-684 ISKVSAIFRS
+684 IAKVRELFSN
-694 NNAQSHFEKYWIV
+694 NNAQAHFEKYWD
-707 SNEE
+707 

>member
-1 MMITELQIPSDRFF
+1 MITELQLPSDRFF
-15 NTTYRGLKQKNFIYG
+15 NATYSGLKQKNFIYG
-30 KNGTGKSTITQTIFD
+30 KNGTGKSTITQTISD
-45 SFHATHDVR
+45 LFHATHDVR

-73 GKENASIQPQ
+73 GRENASIQPQ

-89 EISELERDII
+89 QISELEKDLI
-99 ANESKPDNLYARFQA
+99 ANDSRPDNLYARYQS
-114 KEKEYEEQNKS
+114 KEKEYKEQEKS
-125 INDNCRSSASKLKRE
+125 INNNFSSSASKLKRE

-147 NYDIR
+147 YYDIR
-152 DFKKDIESIDKSVT
+152 NFKKDIKCIENSVSS
-166 NVSLSNTETEQL
+166 VLLSDTETEQL
-178 QQLINQEEIKN
+178 QQLMNQEEIKI
-189 ESKQSFPNID
+189 ETKQSFPNVD
-199 VSGFLKAT
+199 VSGFLEAT
-207 NEIITTELA
+207 NEIITTELV

-281 LKSKK
+281 LRSKK

-313 SILILI
+313 SILKLI
-319 QKYTQFLDFLIETLE
+319 QEYTQFLDFLIETLE

-346 ISYKIPDSFESIK
+346 ISYKIPDSFEFIK
-359 EQYGKIYVEN
+359 GQYGKIYVEN

-405 SDLKDLAIE
+405 SDLKDLGKE
-414 KKRLADELQINQNNL
+414 KERLADEFQINQNNL

-434 QKVDLISQTIDESI
+434 QKADLISQTIDESI

-472 EQKGQYTIKNNDG
+472 EQKGQYTIKNIDG

-515 KTENP
+515 NTENP

-552 ETQQL
+552 ENQQL

-592 KSKILPIETQDED
+592 KSKILPIETQDKD

>member
-1 MMITELQIPSDRFF
+1 MMITELQLPSDRFF
-15 NTTYRGLKQKNFIYG
+15 NTTYSGLKQKNFIYG
-30 KNGTGKSTITQTIFD
+30 KNGTGKSTITQTISD
-45 SFHATHDVR
+45 LFHATHDVR

-89 EISELERDII
+89 QISELEKDLI
-99 ANESKPDNLYARFQA
+99 ANDSRPDNLYARYQA
-114 KEKEYEEQNKS
+114 KKKEYKEQEKS
-125 INDNCRSSASKLKRE
+125 INDNFRSSASKLKRE
-140 HTDLTGV
+140 YTDLTGV
-147 NYDIR
+147 YYDIR
-152 DFKKDIESIDKSVT
+152 NFKKDIECIENSVSS
-166 NVSLSNTETEQL
+166 VLLSDTETEQL
-178 QQLINQEEIKN
+178 QQLMNQEEIKI
-189 ESKQSFPNID
+189 ETKQSFPNVD
-199 VSGFLKAT
+199 VSGFLEAT

-272 TRLSRAIEH
+272 TRLSGAIEH

-313 SILILI
+313 SILKLI
-319 QKYTQFLDFLIETLE
+319 QKYTQFLDFLIKTLE

-369 KKYGQNL
+369 KKYGQDL

-395 LSGMDYSQEI
+395 LSGMNYSQEI
-405 SDLKDLAIE
+405 SDLKDLGIE
-414 KKRLADELQINQNNL
+414 KKRLADELKNNQNNL
-429 IALRK
+429 LALRT
-434 QKVDLISQTIDESI
+434 QKYDLISQTIDESI

-472 EQKGQYTIKNNDG
+472 EQKGQYTIKNIDG

-552 ETQQL
+552 ENQQL

-592 KSKILPIETQDED
+592 KSKILPIETQDKD

-684 ISKVSAIFRS
+684 IAKVRELFSN
-694 NNAQSHFEKYWIV
+694 NNAQAHFEKYWD
-707 SNEE
+707 

>member
-1 MMITELQIPSDRFF
+1 MMITELQLPSDRFF
-15 NTTYRGLKQKNFIYG
+15 NTTYSGLKQKNFIYG
-30 KNGTGKSTITQTIFD
+30 KNGTGKSTITQTISD
-45 SFHATHDVR
+45 LFHATHDVR

-89 EISELERDII
+89 QISELEKDLI
-99 ANESKPDNLYARFQA
+99 ANDSRPDNLYARYQA
-114 KEKEYEEQNKS
+114 KKKEYKEQEKS
-125 INDNCRSSASKLKRE
+125 INDNFRSSASKLKRE

-147 NYDIR
+147 YYDIR
-152 DFKKDIESIDKSVT
+152 NFKKDIECIENSVSS
-166 NVSLSNTETEQL
+166 VLLSDTETEQL
-178 QQLINQEEIKN
+178 QQLMNQEEIKI
-189 ESKQSFPNID
+189 ETKQSFPNVD
-199 VSGFLKAT
+199 VSGFLEAT

-272 TRLSRAIEH
+272 SRLSGAIEH

-313 SILILI
+313 SILKLI

-369 KKYGQNL
+369 KKYGQDL

-395 LSGMDYSQEI
+395 LSGMNYSQEI
-405 SDLKDLAIE
+405 SDLKDLGIE
-414 KKRLADELQINQNNL
+414 KKRLADEQKNNQNNL
-429 IALRK
+429 LALRT
-434 QKVDLISQTIDESI
+434 QKYDLISQTIDESI

-472 EQKGQYTIKNNDG
+472 EQKGQYTIKNIDG

-552 ETQQL
+552 ENQQL

-578 PKTKLTLHLKKIDG
+578 PKTKLTLHL
-592 KSKILPIETQDED
+592 
-605 LKTSYDA
+605 
-612 LWTELRW
+612 
-619 LYQQDKPDFML
+619 
-630 NPIRRIFETFSKFNN
+630 
-645 ISPSVLFKNDAE
+645 
-657 AKKLFDVNSHSI
+657 
-669 DDLEADLNGKTKEDI
+669 
-684 ISKVSAIFRS
+684 
-694 NNAQSHFEKYWIV
+694 
-707 SNEE
+707 

>member
-1 MMITELQIPSDRFF
+1 MMITELQLPSDRFF
-15 NTTYRGLKQKNFIYG
+15 NTTYSGLKQKNFIYG
-30 KNGTGKSTITQTIFD
+30 KNGTGKSTITQTISD
-45 SFHATHDVR
+45 LFHATHDVR

-89 EISELERDII
+89 QISELEKDLI
-99 ANESKPDNLYARFQA
+99 ANDSRPDNLYARYQA
-114 KEKEYEEQNKS
+114 KKKEYKEQEKS
-125 INDNCRSSASKLKRE
+125 INDNFRSSASKLKRE

-147 NYDIR
+147 YYDIR
-152 DFKKDIESIDKSVT
+152 NFKKDIEFIENSVSS
-166 NVSLSNTETEQL
+166 VLLSDTETEQL
-178 QQLINQEEIKN
+178 QQLMNQEEIKI
-189 ESKQSFPNID
+189 ETKQSFPNVD
-199 VSGFLKAT
+199 VSGFLEAT

-256 LDQLNHYF
+256 LDQLNQYF

-313 SILILI
+313 SILKLI

-359 EQYGKIYVEN
+359 GQYGKIYVEN
-369 KKYGQNL
+369 KKYGQDL

-395 LSGMDYSQEI
+395 LSGMNYSQEI
-405 SDLKDLAIE
+405 SDLKDLGIE
-414 KKRLADELQINQNNL
+414 NQRLAYELQINKNNL

-434 QKVDLISQTIDESI
+434 QKFNLISHTIDESI

-472 EQKGQYTIKNNDG
+472 EQKGQYTIKNIDG
-485 STRDVDT
+485 STRDVET

-552 ETQQL
+552 ENQQL

-592 KSKILPIETQDED
+592 KSKILPIETQDKD

-684 ISKVSAIFRS
+684 IAKVRELFS
-694 NNAQSHFEKYWIV
+694 NNNSQAHFEKYW
-707 SNEE
+707 N

>member
-1 MMITELQIPSDRFF
+1 MMITELQLPSDRFF

-62 AENSVLNAISL
+62 ADNSVLNAISL

-83 IDQVSL
+83 IDQVSF
-89 EISELERDII
+89 EISELEKDII
-99 ANESKPDNLYARFQA
+99 ANDSRPDNLYARYQA
-114 KEKEYEEQNKS
+114 KKKEYEKQNKS
-125 INDNCRSSASKLKRE
+125 INDNCRTSASKLKRE
-140 HTDLTGV
+140 HTGLTGV

-166 NVSLSNTETEQL
+166 SVSLSDTETDQL

-199 VSGFLKAT
+199 ISGFLKAT

-256 LDQLNHYF
+256 LDLLNHYF

-272 TRLSRAIEH
+272 TRLSGAIEH

-313 SILILI
+313 SILKLI

-359 EQYGKIYVEN
+359 EQYSKIYLEN
-369 KKYGQNL
+369 KKYGQDL

-395 LSGMDYSQEI
+395 LSGMNYSQEI
-405 SDLKDLAIE
+405 SDLKDLGIE
-414 KKRLADELQINQNNL
+414 KKRLVDELKNNQNNL
-429 IALRK
+429 LALRT
-434 QKVDLISQTIDESI
+434 QKYDLISQTIDESI

-472 EQKGQYTIKNNDG
+472 EQKGQYTIKNIDG

-552 ETQQL
+552 ENQQL

-592 KSKILPIETQDED
+592 KSKILPIETQDKD

-684 ISKVSAIFRS
+684 IAKVRELFSN
-694 NNAQSHFEKYWIV
+694 NNAQAHFEKYWD
-707 SNEE
+707 

>member
-1 MMITELQIPSDRFF
+1 MMITELQLPSDRFF
-15 NTTYRGLKQKNFIYG
+15 NATYSGLKQKNFIYG
-30 KNGTGKSTITQTIFD
+30 KNGTGKSTITQTISD
-45 SFHATHDVR
+45 LFHATHDVR

-73 GKENASIQPQ
+73 GRENASIQPQ

-89 EISELERDII
+89 QISELEKDLI
-99 ANESKPDNLYARFQA
+99 ANDSRPDNLYARYQS
-114 KEKEYEEQNKS
+114 KEKEYKEQEKS
-125 INDNCRSSASKLKRE
+125 INNNFSSSASKLKRE

-147 NYDIR
+147 YYDIR
-152 DFKKDIESIDKSVT
+152 NFKKDIKCIENSVSS
-166 NVSLSNTETEQL
+166 VLLSDTETEQL
-178 QQLINQEEIKN
+178 QQLMNQEEIKI
-189 ESKQSFPNID
+189 ETKQSFPNVD
-199 VSGFLKAT
+199 VSGFLEAT
-207 NEIITTELA
+207 NEIITTELV

-281 LKSKK
+281 LRSKK

-313 SILILI
+313 SILKLI
-319 QKYTQFLDFLIETLE
+319 QEYTQFLDFLIETLE

-346 ISYKIPDSFESIK
+346 ISYKIPDSFEFIK
-359 EQYGKIYVEN
+359 GQYGKIYVEN

-405 SDLKDLAIE
+405 SDLKDLGKE
-414 KKRLADELQINQNNL
+414 KERLADEFQINQNNL

-434 QKVDLISQTIDESI
+434 QKADLISQTIDESI

-472 EQKGQYTIKNNDG
+472 EQKGQYTIKNIDG

-515 KTENP
+515 NTENP

-552 ETQQL
+552 ENQQL

-592 KSKILPIETQDED
+592 KSKILPIETQDKD

-657 AKKLFDVNSHSI
+657 AKNYLMLIHI
-669 DDLEADLNGKTKEDI
+669 
-684 ISKVSAIFRS
+684 
-694 NNAQSHFEKYWIV
+694 QSTI
-707 SNEE
+707 

>member
-1 MMITELQIPSDRFF
+1 MITELQLPSDRFF
-15 NTTYRGLKQKNFIYG
+15 NTTYSGLKQKNFIYG
-30 KNGTGKSTITQTIFD
+30 KNGTGKSTITQTISD
-45 SFHATHDVR
+45 LFHATHDVR

-89 EISELERDII
+89 QISELEKDLI
-99 ANESKPDNLYARFQA
+99 ANDSRPDNLYARYQA
-114 KEKEYEEQNKS
+114 KKKEYKEQEKS
-125 INDNCRSSASKLKRE
+125 INDNFRSSASKLKRE

-147 NYDIR
+147 YYDIR
-152 DFKKDIESIDKSVT
+152 NFKKDIEFIENSVSS
-166 NVSLSNTETEQL
+166 VLLSDTETEQL
-178 QQLINQEEIKN
+178 QQLMNQEEIKI
-189 ESKQSFPNID
+189 ETKKSFPNVD
-199 VSGFLKAT
+199 VSGFLEAT

-272 TRLSRAIEH
+272 TRLSHAIEH

-300 YPIYREQISVLNT
+300 YPIYREQISVLNA
-313 SILILI
+313 SILKLI

-359 EQYGKIYVEN
+359 GQYGKIYVEN
-369 KKYGQNL
+369 KKYGQDL

-395 LSGMDYSQEI
+395 LSGMNYSQEI
-405 SDLKDLAIE
+405 SDLKDLGIE
-414 KKRLADELQINQNNL
+414 KKRLADELKYNQNIL
-429 IALRK
+429 LALRT
-434 QKVDLISQTIDESI
+434 QKYALISQTIDESI

-472 EQKGQYTIKNNDG
+472 EQKGQYTIKNIDG

-515 KTENP
+515 KTGNP

-552 ETQQL
+552 ENQQL

-592 KSKILPIETQDED
+592 KSKILPIETQDKD

-645 ISPSVLFKNDAE
+645 ISPSVLFKNDTE

-684 ISKVSAIFRS
+684 IDKVRELFSN
-694 NNAQSHFEKYWIV
+694 NNAQAHFEKYWD
-707 SNEE
+707 